1 MTDKQEPWLE
11 RTLRVITRRSHLAL
25 SQTQQVVARIQQHY
39 PKIAIDIMPV
49 ESEGDRVLDQP
60 LAKIGGKGL
69 FTKALE
75 ERLLRN
81 EADLAVH
88 SLKDMPAEL
97 PEGLLLC
104 AVLERADPRDGFISV
119 TFPSVASLPP
129 GAVVGTSSL
138 RRQAQLLHWR
148 PDIKT
153 LFLRGN
159 VETRLAKLEQGSYD
173 AIILAVAG
181 LARLGLANRVTE
193 CLPIDRLLPA
203 VGQGALGLECRTG
216 DFALQKLLM
225 PLIDT
230 KTTAEV
236 LAERGMNAR
245 LGGSCQ
251 TPIAGYATWDGYEA
265 EGSGARGSL
274 TLRGLVASPDGKTVL
289 RASATG
295 SPALPEQLGQQVAED
310 LLGQDAARWLEKFV

>member
-1 MTDKQEPWLE
+1 VAGSREPWLG
-11 RTLRVITRRSHLAL
+11 RTLRVVTRQSRLAM
-25 SQTQQVVARIQQHY
+25 SQTQQVVDRIRQQY
-39 PKIAIDIMPV
+39 PEITIEIIPV
-49 ESEGDRVLDQP
+49 QSEGDVVLDQP

-75 ERLLRN
+75 ERLLAD
-81 EADLAVH
+81 EADLAIH
-88 SLKDMPAEL
+88 SLKDMPAGL
-97 PEGLLLC
+97 PEGLTLC
-104 AVLERADPRDGFISV
+104 AVLERADPRDAFISLK
-119 TFPSVASLPP
+119 FPDVARLPS

-159 VETRLAKLEQGSYD
+159 VETRLAKLERGEYD

-181 LARLGLANRVTE
+181 LMRLGMGARVTE
-193 CLPIDRLLPA
+193 SLSIDRLLPA
-203 VGQGALGLECRTG
+203 VGQGALGLECRAADT
-216 DFALQKLLM
+216 ALQQLVM
-225 PLIDT
+225 PLVDK

-236 LAERGMNAR
+236 LAERAMNAR

-251 TPIAGYATWDGYEA
+251 TPIAGYATWDGQGV
-265 EGSGARGSL
+265 GSSGGLL

-289 RASATG
+289 RAEAKGASAM
-295 SPALPEQLGQQVAED
+295 PEALGVAVAEA
-310 LLGQDAARWLEKFV
+310 LLAQGAARWIGEGV